1 MDDTGGLVY
10 VVDDDASVREALAG
24 LLASAGLMA
33 KTAAS
38 SQEFLDMVRPG
49 VPSCLVLDVELPG
62 LSGIDLQQELIR
74 SGIQIPIIFLTG
86 HGSIP
91 MTVHAVKAGAA
102 DFLTK
107 PFDDEELL
115 SAIRQC
121 IRRYDSPHRR
131 RSQLKE
137 LRQEK
142 LYGEETLS
150 GEKGFEIIGTS
161 TTLKHVLQLVET
173 VAQTDSTV
181 LLLGETG
188 TGKELIA
195 RALHDNSRRKDTNFV
210 KLNCAAIPT
219 GLLESELFGHERGA
233 FTGAVRVRLFCI

>member
-1 MDDTGGLVY
+1 MGHVAMNDTGGLVY

-24 LLASAGLMA
+24 LVASAGLMA

-38 SQEFLDMVRPG
+38 SQEFLEMERPR

-121 IRRYDSPHRR
+121 IARYDPPLRQGR
-131 RSQLKE
+131 WQLKE
-137 LRQEK
+137 PGQEK
-142 LYGEETLS
+142 LDVEAKRS
-150 GEKGFEIIGTS
+150 GEKDFEIIGTS
-161 TTLKHVLQLVET
+161 TTLKHV
-173 VAQTDSTV
+173 
-181 LLLGETG
+181 
-188 TGKELIA
+188 
-195 RALHDNSRRKDTNFV
+195 
-210 KLNCAAIPT
+210 
-219 GLLESELFGHERGA
+219 
-233 FTGAVRVRLFCI
+233 